1 MKSSRRWIRLVL
13 LAVLTAL
20 ALASMAIILLGRKD
34 RSKSTVGLAQAPVVV
49 ALRPVEAGQVLTAE
63 DVGVQPLDSE
73 SLPSGAV
80 TRLQDAMGQVVGRDL
95 AEGDVLL
102 VTDLST
108 LSLADRS
115 AGTSP
120 LDQALGREWVAVAL
134 QAPDLWSQ
142 WGGIRPGDHLDL
154 LATIEITVASDLPP
168 LVASSPPSATL
179 SAAPVSPEQV
189 ILWTV
194 QDLEVLQVIEE
205 PLIEEPLI
213 EAPVE
218 ETGSPMPYVP
228 ARRLLLVLKAAPQD
242 AAVLHLLQH
251 ADATL
256 DLAVRASQNDWQFD
270 VDAVTLDYLLRR
282 YSPNLEGVRPYP
294 QEPALP

>member
-205 PLIEEPLI
+205 PLIEEPPI

-228 ARRLLLVLKAAPQD
+228 ARRLLLVLKAVPQD
-242 AAVLHLLQH
+242 AAVLHFLQH